1 MADFLR
7 ISDKAVE
14 KALKFIAEQA
24 KEENTPIEKYCL
36 RIYVEG
42 GGCAGFQ
49 YGLSID
55 KVKNETDTI
64 VKKGNLEVV
73 VDAMSAMYLQG
84 SEIDFV
90 DGLYGSGFKIINPN
104 ASGSCGCGHSFSF

>member
-1 MADFLR
+1 MCMADFLR

-42 GGCAGFQ
+42 VCIKLR
-49 YGLSID
+49 GLI
-55 KVKNETDTI
+55 
-64 VKKGNLEVV
+64 GVV
-73 VDAMSAMYLQG
+73 CRG
-84 SEIDFV
+84 
-90 DGLYGSGFKIINPN
+90 
-104 ASGSCGCGHSFSF
+104 